1 MEFLIPLP
9 DHQYYLWQMLVQVAH
24 FRELGYEQDAHYL
37 VVYFDQP
44 SQTLRRLFESDELRC
59 YIHAYP
65 DTRADRGYSAS
76 MKPWLLGQYFDQFP
90 EQVSK
95 VHNYLDPDVMFTHPM
110 DFTPFEQHDGRWYG
124 SDTRSYTGAQYIRE
138 KGEQLFLDLCA
149 IADSRLRPSLS
160 TTITPSAPSISSRMP
175 APTSGSTSSGTPSR
189 PTTT

>member
-76 MKPWLLGQYFDQFP
+76 MYCNHVSPAGGQ
-90 EQVSK
+90 ELVEETLK
-95 VHNYLDPDVMFTHPM
+95 
-110 DFTPFEQHDGRWYG
+110 
-124 SDTRSYTGAQYIRE
+124 
-138 KGEQLFLDLCA
+138 
-149 IADSRLRPSLS
+149 SLKEL
-160 TTITPSAPSISSRMP
+160 AK
-175 APTSGSTSSGTPSR
+175 
-189 PTTT
+189 